1 MKGTIFFASGTLC
14 VWWRWR
20 WWPLK
25 SHLWE
30 GMSTKR
36 PTNFI
41 IPLLAPPSPHVT
53 TSHTHTHTHS
63 APHATLQGE
72 PRSSVSRQKSVVTCF
87 IIVVLCQLEN
97 KLSLPDGSMVQKMC
111 SYRILHQPPWLAPS
125 RWYLWTVYK
134 LLTYGILKRFVTF
147 ICCHPVYLFY
157 ENPTPKVNLPLSTSL
172 TSDWRKNPECN
183 LRTELLNKE
192 AFKPSKCRVPH
203 AHVPDR
209 LLVLT
214 AGGTPVRMGVTFL
227 TYSNDTTF
235 TFCCVEMSAS
245 LVQLTWRR
253 EWGSHPAERSVV
265 SGMEGTRATGTQA
278 ALPTAPS
285 CCTPLPRWA
294 QASRQESFWNPLL
307 AAVRSGASELPPEA
321 GTDLHLKIVLPDT
334 DGHCS
339 SHWHSWLDHL

>member
-1 MKGTIFFASGTLC
+1 MKGTIFFASRTLC
-14 VWWRWR
+14 VWWWWR

-25 SHLWE
+25 SRLWE

-53 TSHTHTHTHS
+53 TSHTHTHS
-63 APHATLQGE
+63 APHPTLQGE

-97 KLSLPDGSMVQKMC
+97 KLSLPDGSVVQKMC

-192 AFKPSKCRVPH
+192 AFKPSKCHVPH
-203 AHVPDR
+203 THVPDR
-209 LLVLT
+209 LLFLT
-214 AGGTPVRMGVTFL
+214 AGGTPVRMGVTSL
-227 TYSNDTTF
+227 IYSNATTF
-235 TFCCVEMSAS
+235 MFCCVEMSAS
-245 LVQLTWRR
+245 LVQLTWGR
-253 EWGSHPAERSVV
+253 EWGSHPAERGVV
-265 SGMEGTRATGTQA
+265 SGVGGMRHPPA
-278 ALPTAPS
+278 AHHCLGGPRPAGRSPS
-285 CCTPLPRWA
+285 EIL
-294 QASRQESFWNPLL
+294 SRPP
-307 AAVRSGASELPPEA
+307 SEVEPQ
-321 GTDLHLKIVLPDT
+321 
-334 DGHCS
+334 S
-339 SHWHSWLDHL
+339 SHPRQGQIRTWK